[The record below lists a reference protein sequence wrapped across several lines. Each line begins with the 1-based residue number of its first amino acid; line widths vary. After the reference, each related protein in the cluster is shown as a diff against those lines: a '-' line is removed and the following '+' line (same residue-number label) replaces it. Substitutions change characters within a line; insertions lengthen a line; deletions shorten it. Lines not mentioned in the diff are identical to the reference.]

1 MDNKWQ
7 NLIKCNTESNAFV
20 SGVLNTYSHQ
30 KFDPPYIKFYTLNI
44 FRHLVY
50 IQKGI
55 GPLLKEM
62 NNYPDL
68 ELPVGILLRSA
79 CLDILQYGFI
89 HKCFDEIKIN
99 EKNPSDNVIPDHTQL
114 KKELRKIFSGNIKN
128 QIDDDK
134 ALKDTGE
141 INDTE
146 LNERIE
152 FYKRKF
158 YWLLSEDNNFEDSY
172 LARKIFRILKQNSKY
187 DIYSNVFDNYSYY
200 SKLEHLGILTWV
212 YTTTSN
218 YREIDVFKRLKSI
231 LITIIKVYQ
240 IGFAFLQREKSDIDK
255 MDGLIDLLTG
265 FKE

>member
-7 NLIKCNTESNAFV
+7 NLIKCNTESNVFV
-20 SGVLNTYSHQ
+20 SEILNTYLYQ
-30 KFDPPYIKFYTLNI
+30 KFDPFFIQFYTLNI

-55 GPLLKEM
+55 DPLLKQM
-62 NNYPDL
+62 NSCPDL

-79 CLDILQYGFI
+79 CLDILQYGSI
-89 HKCFDEIKIN
+89 HKCLDKVKIN
-99 EKNPSDNVIPDHTQL
+99 EENLSDNVTPDYTQF

-134 ALKDTGE
+134 ALKDTGK

-146 LNERIE
+146 FNERTE
-152 FYKRKF
+152 FYKKKF

-200 SKLEHLGILTWV
+200 SKLEHFGVLTWA

-218 YREIDVFKRLKSI
+218 YREIDVFKRLSRV

-240 IGFAFLQREKSDIDK
+240 IGFVFLQREKNDIDK
-255 MDGLIDLLTG
+255 MDGLIDLLTVL
-265 FKE
+265 KE